1 MVNREIHRD
10 QTKRQIGQSS
20 LRWGTAKPLTSS
32 QVARTLQ
39 VSETKVLGWL
49 ENGELGGLKTHFRWY
64 ISPQHV
70 DVFLEARAN
79 IPQS

>member
-1 MVNREIHRD
+1 MAIRKIYRD
-10 QTKRQIGQSS
+10 QTQRQIDQSS
-20 LRWGTAKPLTSS
+20 LRWGTAKSLTSS

-70 DVFLEARAN
+70 EVFLEARAN